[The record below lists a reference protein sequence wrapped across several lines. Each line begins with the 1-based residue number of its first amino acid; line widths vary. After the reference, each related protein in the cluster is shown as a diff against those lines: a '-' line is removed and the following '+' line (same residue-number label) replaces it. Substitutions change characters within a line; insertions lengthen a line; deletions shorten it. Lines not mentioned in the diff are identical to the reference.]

1 MKKQKI
7 INSPQMGSKQST
19 KFWNFVG
26 GEVPELVLYG
36 EIAQDSWWGD
46 EVTHT
51 QFASDL
57 KALGNVGEIVVRINS
72 GGGDVFAANAIYCLL
87 KDHEAKI
94 TVKIDGWAASAAT
107 VIAMAGDSIEIP
119 ASAIFMVHDPKTVL
133 CGAFSKE
140 ECEAQAKSIETVKNS
155 IVESYATKTGK
166 SHEELSQIM
175 SNETW
180 YTGQEAVDAGFCDV
194 VTTYTQDQ
202 GGTIL
207 NYAGLDPQKH
217 KDFPARLMPLYTA
230 SANNNP
236 QKAERPLENN
246 ITENKIQNKEEGKKM
261 DLEELKKTHPELVAQ
276 IINAAKAEAVAEERK
291 RIQNI
296 EEIAMDGFEAE
307 AHKAKFE
314 TGASPESYAMSV
326 QRSIKEQGTAY
337 LTNRADD
344 AKASHINEVK
354 PAVGNLGN
362 QGAEVVNE
370 ATVAF
375 HQYQAKQAK
384 RKGL

>member
-1 MKKQKI
+1 MQKQKI
-7 INSPQMGSKQST
+7 INSPQMGGKQNT

-26 GEVPELVLYG
+26 GEVPELILYG
-36 EIAQDSWWGD
+36 EIAQDTWWGD

-94 TVKIDGWAASAAT
+94 TVKVDGWAASAAT
-107 VIAMAGDSIEIP
+107 VIAMAGDTIEIP

-133 CGAFSKE
+133 YGAFSKE

-155 IVESYATKTGK
+155 IIESYATKTGK

-175 SNETW
+175 TNETW
-180 YTGQEAVDAGFCDV
+180 YTGQEAVDAGFCDI
-194 VTTYTQDQ
+194 VTTYTQNQ
-202 GGTIL
+202 GGTML
-207 NYAGLDPQKH
+207 NYAGLDPKKH
-217 KDFPARLMPLYTA
+217 RNFPARLMPLYTA
-230 SANNNP
+230 SANSKP
-236 QKAERPLENN
+236 QKAENPKEN
-246 ITENKIQNKEEGKKM
+246 ENKIKNEKEGKAM
-261 DLEELKKTHPELVAQ
+261 DLEELKKTHPESVAL

-291 RIQNI
+291 RIQEI
-296 EEIAMDGFEAE
+296 EEIAMEGFEAE
-307 AHKAKFE
+307 ANKAKFE

-326 QRSIKEQGTAY
+326 QRAIKEQGNAY
-337 LTNRADD
+337 LVNRADD
-344 AKASHINEVK
+344 ATASRINEVK
-354 PAVGNLGN
+354 PGVEN

-370 ATVAF
+370 ATQALRKF
-375 HQYQAKQAK
+375 QAKQK
-384 RKGL
+384 ERKGL